1 MRLWGATIIEM
12 ADEQPSSPAFP
23 PPPSLAEKLSNELKN
38 PQRALAEKLSK
49 DWGWVAD
56 LYAGE
61 RNDVRNAVTSFRQNA
76 QTTVSSLAE
85 TRARADA
92 TIASFTTPPQQL
104 VELKPKLLEFRRDYK
119 AFIVAGIG
127 LASILPA
134 ALVRGSPAEKLRIA
148 LRNGVVGAG
157 SAATLFY
164 PELCLPMLKRA
175 QESTWGWGSSL
186 RRA

>member
-1 MRLWGATIIEM
+1 MS
-12 ADEQPSSPAFP
+12 DEQPPPAFP
-23 PPPSLAEKLSNELKN
+23 PPPSLAEKLASLEMKN

-56 LYAGE
+56 IYSGE
-61 RNDVRNAVTSFRQNA
+61 RQDVRHAVTSFRSQA
-76 QTTVSSLAE
+76 QTTAMSLAE
-85 TRARADA
+85 TRAKADA
-92 TIASFTTPPQQL
+92 TIASFTTPPQQW
-104 VELKPKLLEFRRDYK
+104 VEVKPKLLEFRRDYK

-134 ALVRGSPAEKLRIA
+134 VLVRGSPVEKLRIA
-148 LRNGVVGAG
+148 LRNGAVGVG

-164 PELCLPMLKRA
+164 PELCLPIMKRA